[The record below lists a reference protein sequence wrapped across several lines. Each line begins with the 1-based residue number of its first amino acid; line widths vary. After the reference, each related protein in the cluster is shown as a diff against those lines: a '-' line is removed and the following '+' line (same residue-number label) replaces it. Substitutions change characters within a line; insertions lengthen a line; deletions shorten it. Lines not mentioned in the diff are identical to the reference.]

1 MKDLARKVLHKH
13 METAMENL
21 RRNRMEAYCVSRKE
35 DVVPQVRAL
44 LRPGDTVAVG
54 GSETLKEAGI
64 LDLLHS
70 GSYRFLDR
78 YAPGLTPEQVHRVFL
93 DSMSA
98 DAYLCSVNAVT
109 MQGELYNV
117 DGNGNRVAA
126 LCFGPASV
134 IVIAGRNKLV
144 ENLDEAVR
152 RVKRMAAPANA
163 LRLSKET
170 YCSRAGHCLGYSGK
184 SCTDGCSSPARI
196 CSTYVVQG
204 WQQEKNRIKVVL
216 VDDDLGF

>member
-1 MKDLARKVLHKH
+1 MMELAREIVRKQ

-21 RRNRMEAYCVSRKE
+21 RKNRMDAYYVSRKE

-54 GSETLKEAGI
+54 GSETLKETGV
-64 LDLLHS
+64 LDLLRS
-70 GSYRFLDR
+70 GDYRFLDR
-78 YAPGLTPEQVHRVFL
+78 YAPGLTPDQIHRVFL

-98 DAYLCSVNAVT
+98 DAFLCSANAVT

-144 ENLDEAVR
+144 ANLDEAVR
-152 RVKRMAAPANA
+152 RVKRLAAPANA
-163 LRLSKET
+163 LRLEKET
-170 YCSRAGHCLGYSGK
+170 YCSRSGHCLRYSGQ
-184 SCTDGCSSPARI
+184 SCADGCSSPDRI